1 MDEAE
6 RQRLA
11 PLAAA
16 LARARAGRDGPARVE
31 LVAGD
36 LDAPGRAGL
45 LAGTFNPLTLAHVA
59 LAEAGVAAGC
69 GRVVLVMAPASLA
82 KETVERAHPLDRL
95 DWAVAWAAGRPW
107 AAVAVSTAPLLVD
120 MAEALGRALPGGGG
134 VALLVGADKAAQL
147 VDPRWYDD
155 HPAAM
160 ARLGRAA
167 SALVAIRSGHEV
179 PELPLEVAPLPTPGW
194 VPSRSATQARAVAAA
209 GGDLSGLV
217 PGPVAAAVAGT
228 GAYDEDPARY
238 LTRAAALERLVEQAR
253 E

>member
-1 MDEAE
+1 MDGAE
-6 RQRLA
+6 LDRLA

-36 LDAPGRAGL
+36 LDAPGQAGL
-45 LAGTFNPLTLAHVA
+45 LAGTFNPLTLAHAA

-69 GRVVLVMAPASLA
+69 GRVVLVMAPASLD
-82 KETVERAHPLDRL
+82 KEGVERAHPLDRL
-95 DWAVAWAAGRPW
+95 DWAVTWAASRPW

-120 MAEALGRALPGGGG
+120 MAEALGRIHAGG

-160 ARLGRAA
+160 ARLARAA
-167 SALVAIRSGHEV
+167 SALVAVRTGHEV

-217 PGPVAAAVAGT
+217 PAPVAAAVTRT
-228 GAYDEDPARY
+228 GAYDEDPASY
-238 LTRAAALERLVEQAR
+238 LTRAAALERLVAR
-253 E
+253 ARK